1 MIKAWIKFLAA
12 AVFSLLLLCSCSRD
26 MTEQENSPY
35 TVSFF
40 AMDTYMEIRVYGERA
55 KEAAEA
61 AQAEILRLDGL
72 LSVSSESGDVAKINS
87 FGEGKLSGDTAA
99 LLEMSLELYENTGGA
114 FDVTVGPVMELW
126 GFRDGNYRV
135 PSSEELS
142 QVLPLV
148 DSEKI
153 DYGSA
158 ERTVKLGEGQKIDFG
173 GIAKGFASDRT
184 AEILRNAGVSSAWIS
199 LGGNVQ
205 TVGGKPDHSRWRI
218 GIRDPKGSAESYLA
232 VVSVENQAVIT
243 SGNYER
249 YFIDEETGKRYHHI
263 IDPSDGLPSDNGL
276 ASVTIVSD
284 SGVLADGL
292 STSLFVLGVE
302 KGADYWREHRGEF
315 QAVFVTEDGK
325 IYITEGLE
333 ACFTSDR
340 EYEVIR

>member
-1 MIKAWIKFLAA
+1 MIRTWIKFFAA
-12 AVFSLLLLCSCSRD
+12 AAFSLLFLCSCSRD

-40 AMDTYMEIRVYGERA
+40 AMDTYMEIRVYGKHG

-61 AQAEILRLDGL
+61 AQAEVLRLDKL
-72 LSVSSESGDVAKINS
+72 LSVSSESGEVAQINS
-87 FGEGKLSGDTAA
+87 LGEGKVSGDTAA
-99 LLEMSLELYENTGGA
+99 LLDMSLELYENTGGV
-114 FDVTVGPVMELW
+114 FDITVGPVMELW

-135 PSSEELS
+135 PSAEKLS
-142 QVLPLV
+142 QILALV
-148 DSEKI
+148 DSGEI
-153 DYGSA
+153 DYDSA
-158 ERTVKLGEGQKIDFG
+158 DKTVKLGEGQKIDFG
-173 GIAKGFASDRT
+173 GIAKGFASDRV
-184 AEILRNAGVSSAWIS
+184 AEILRNYGVKSAWIS
-199 LGGNVQ
+199 LGGNIQ

-218 GIRDPKGSAESYLA
+218 GIRDPMGSADSYLA
-232 VVSVENQAVIT
+232 IVSVENQAVVT

-263 IDPSDGLPSDNGL
+263 IDPSDGWPSDNGL

-302 KGADYWREHRGEF
+302 KGADYWREHREEF
-315 QAVFVTEDGK
+315 QAVFVTEEGEL
-325 IYITEGLE
+325 YITEGLE
-333 ACFTSDR
+333 ARFTSDR